1 MFFEEQKSTISKND
15 FNNNF
20 KSTPR
25 EKINHGDTHRIIYN
39 KNNSSDIFN
48 TILQNSQNNPKNEMK
63 NSNVFAHR
71 IKEQNDIYENYEN
84 KNLKTSLGL
93 LNNNH
98 QLQDNKSLKK
108 FSFKNIIKKT
118 SKEKYLDN
126 KNQMSINFKKS
137 EKENKI
143 QENYQ
148 KSESKNFLN
157 FIFYL
162 FFNSRKKKP

>member
-20 KSTPR
+20 KSTPK

-48 TILQNSQNNPKNEMK
+48 TILQNSQNNFKNEMK
-63 NSNVFAHR
+63 NSTVFTPR
-71 IKEQNDIYENYEN
+71 IKEHNEIYENYEN
-84 KNLKTSLGL
+84 KNHKSSLGL

-98 QLQDNKSLKK
+98 HQENKTLKN
-108 FSFKNIIKKT
+108 FSFQNIIKKT

-126 KNQMSINFKKS
+126 KNQISINFKKS
-137 EKENKI
+137 EKDNKI
-143 QENYQ
+143 QENYM
-148 KSESKNFLN
+148 KSESKNFY
-157 FIFYL
+157 IL
-162 FFNSRKKKP
+162 FF